1 MTWWIECFTTIT
13 MTSNNDMC
21 YPTVKSISKVRK
33 KFNKY
38 IEHLFF
44 PVKISY
50 KYIRFYRKTFSLFC
64 WMQLKDS
71 YKKVFQTQYA
81 ADQIPFVCFS
91 RATIRSQRD
100 NFIISTQMVAQEK
113 YTNFIDSPAH
123 YNIFHQ
129 HNFNFVLQL
138 WIWKYFEVKN
148 TVYILCNV
156 WYPNYVG
163 VLDEIYKIT
172 VSI

>member
-1 MTWWIECFTTIT
+1 MTWWIEFFTKIT

-21 YPTVKSISKVRK
+21 YPTVISIRKVRK
-33 KFNKY
+33 KFKKY

-81 ADQIPFVCFS
+81 ADQIPFVCFG
-91 RATIRSQRD
+91 RATIWSQRD

-113 YTNFIDSPAH
+113 YTAMFCALRYLPYKTYFDRFT
-123 YNIFHQ
+123 NI
-129 HNFNFVLQL
+129 
-138 WIWKYFEVKN
+138 IS
-148 TVYILCNV
+148 YILAIS
-156 WYPNYVG
+156 
-163 VLDEIYKIT
+163 LRFARKLH
-172 VSI
+172 